1 MRQIGAA
8 IAPLMEEF
16 FKDTGFDR
24 KHHNFHYTPGLL
36 LSEVEDPLKYIE
48 HKKKL
53 FDQVYPKQYVTGN
66 ELTTIKENSGIQG
79 LIIATGT
86 LDSGIDVSPMFINFG
101 FQALLSR
108 VFLPKFPCPMLIPW
122 PTSILKSRYMII

>member
-36 LSEVEDPLKYIE
+36 LSKVEDPLKYIE

-66 ELTTIKENSGIQG
+66 ELTTVKQNSGIQG
-79 LIIATGT
+79 LIIAIGT
-86 LDSGIDVSPMFINFG
+86 LDSGRDINLTFINFG
-101 FQALLSR
+101 FFFHALMS
-108 VFLPKFPCPMLIPW
+108 
-122 PTSILKSRYMII
+122 Y

>member
-1 MRQIGAA
+1 MGAA
-8 IAPLMEEF
+8 IAPLMEDF

-79 LIIATGT
+79 LIIATCYQ
-86 LDSGIDVSPMFINFG
+86 FE
-101 FQALLSR
+101 ALCFFAQI
-108 VFLPKFPCPMLIPW
+108 FLPYVY
-122 PTSILKSRYMII
+122 SGV

>member
-101 FQALLSR
+101 FQALLSS
-108 VFLPKFPCPMLIPW
+108 VFLPKFPCPL
-122 PTSILKSRYMII
+122 SILESSCMII

>member
-1 MRQIGAA
+1 MGAA

-79 LIIATGT
+79 LIIAIGT
-86 LDSGIDVSPMFINFG
+86 LDSGIDAGLTFINFG
-101 FQALLSR
+101 FFFHALMS
-108 VFLPKFPCPMLIPW
+108 
-122 PTSILKSRYMII
+122 Y

>member
-36 LSEVEDPLKYIE
+36 LSKVEDPLKYIE

-53 FDQVYPKQYVTGN
+53 FDQVYPKQYLTGN

-79 LIIATGT
+79 LTTAIST
-86 LDSGIDVSPMFINFG
+86 LDSRIDVGLTFINFG
-101 FQALLSR
+101 YFSR
-108 VFLPKFPCPMLIPW
+108 PYCLIRERENTFLVQYV
-122 PTSILKSRYMII
+122 SSNY

>member
-1 MRQIGAA
+1 MGAA

-36 LSEVEDPLKYIE
+36 LSKVEDPLKYIE
-48 HKKKL
+48 NKKKL

-66 ELTTIKENSGIQG
+66 ELTAIKENSGIQG

-86 LDSGIDVSPMFINFG
+86 LDSGIDVSLTFINFV
-101 FQALLSR
+101 FFSR
-108 VFLPKFPCPMLIPW
+108 PYCHSYCVERGKYFVVQ
-122 PTSILKSRYMII
+122 YVDNY

>member
-1 MRQIGAA
+1 MGAA

-36 LSEVEDPLKYIE
+36 LSKVEDPLKYIE
-48 HKKKL
+48 QKKKL

-79 LIIATGT
+79 SIIATG
-86 LDSGIDVSPMFINFG
+86 IR
-101 FQALLSR
+101 LSR
-108 VFLPKFPCPMLIPW
+108 EPW
-122 PTSILKSRYMII
+122 NVMRHKDFWKNSHVSLLFFEFFFN

>member
-1 MRQIGAA
+1 MGAA

-36 LSEVEDPLKYIE
+36 LSKVEDPLKYIE

-66 ELTTIKENSGIQG
+66 ELTTVKENSGIQG
-79 LIIATGT
+79 LIIAIGT
-86 LDSGIDVSPMFINFG
+86 LDSGIDISLTFICLIREGESIFCAICNNVIT
-101 FQALLSR
+101 LL
-108 VFLPKFPCPMLIPW
+108 V
-122 PTSILKSRYMII
+122 